1 MKYLNGLKK
10 MKKINAIRILFIGTG
25 YEALVHLGD
34 GSMRLV
40 HSDTIEGIFKELD
53 LDNICDKKR

>member
-1 MKYLNGLKK
+1 MKR
-10 MKKINAIRILFIGTG
+10 INAIRILFIGTG

-40 HSDTIEGIFKELD
+40 HSDTVKGIFKELD
-53 LDNICDKKR
+53 LDNICDKKRL